1 MTLFKHRLFAAFAA
15 LALIGFEA
23 PSHAADYFANGQE
36 VDQVV
41 TPGRVQST
49 GQVEAVE
56 FFWYGC
62 GHCFALEPHMQGW
75 LKKLPKD
82 VRFVRTPAAMN
93 PLWEQ
98 AARAYYVSEALG
110 VRQKAHLQLFHDI
123 HDKQRPILEQ
133 AQLAK
138 FYTRYGIPEAK
149 FNSTYKSFPITSKI
163 AQAKNLAAQ
172 YQLSGVPAVT
182 VNGKYIVQG
191 NDAKVIQV
199 VNYLIEK
206 ERKAK

>member
-1 MTLFKHRLFAAFAA
+1 
-15 LALIGFEA
+15 
-23 PSHAADYFANGQE
+23 
-36 VDQVV
+36 
-41 TPGRVQST
+41 
-49 GQVEAVE
+49 
-56 FFWYGC
+56 
-62 GHCFALEPHMQGW
+62 MQGW

-138 FYTRYGIPEAK
+138 FYTRYGISEEK
-149 FNSTYKSFPITSKI
+149 FNTTYKSFPISSKI
-163 AQAKNLAAQ
+163 AQAKNLTAQ

>member
-1 MTLFKHRLFAAFAA
+1 MKKFLLGAVAASV
-15 LALIGFEA
+15 LAFSGNAMANFVA
-23 PSHAADYFANGQE
+23 GQDY
-36 VDQVV
+36 QVV
-41 TPGRVQST
+41 AKPVKVEKPGRIEVR
-49 GQVEAVE
+49 E

-110 VRQKAHLQLFHDI
+110 VRQKAHLQLFHEI
-123 HDKQRPILEQ
+123 HVNQKPILDQ
-133 AQLAK
+133 ASLAK

-191 NDAKVIQV
+191 DNGRVIEV
-199 VNYLIEK
+199 VNYLVDK
-206 ERKAK
+206 ERKAAK

>member
-1 MTLFKHRLFAAFAA
+1 MKKFLLGAVAASV
-15 LALIGFEA
+15 LAFSGSAMANFVA
-23 PSHAADYFANGQE
+23 GQDY
-36 VDQVV
+36 QVV
-41 TPGRVQST
+41 AKPVKVEKPGKIEVR
-49 GQVEAVE
+49 E

-62 GHCFALEPHMQGW
+62 GHCFTLEPHMQDW

-82 VRFVRTPAAMN
+82 IRFVRTPAAMN

-138 FYTRYGIPEAK
+138 FYTRYGISEEK
-149 FNSTYKSFPITSKI
+149 FNTTYKSFPISSKI
-163 AQAKNLAAQ
+163 AQAKNLTAQ

-191 NDAKVIQV
+191 EDAKVTQV
-199 VNYLIEK
+199 VDYLIEK
-206 ERKAK
+206 ERAAK

>member
-1 MTLFKHRLFAAFAA
+1 MNKFLLSAVAASVMAFSGSAMA
-15 LALIGFEA
+15 NFVAGK
-23 PSHAADYFANGQE
+23 DY
-36 VDQVV
+36 QVV
-41 TPGRVQST
+41 PNPIKVEKPGKIEVR
-49 GQVEAVE
+49 E

-62 GHCFALEPHMQGW
+62 GHCFTLEPHMQSW

-82 VRFVRTPAAMN
+82 IRFVRTPAAMN
-93 PLWEQ
+93 PVWEQ
-98 AARAYYVSEALG
+98 GARAYYVSEALG

-149 FNSTYKSFPITSKI
+149 FNSTYKSFAITSKI
-163 AQAKNLAAQ
+163 AQAQDLAKR

-191 NDAKVIQV
+191 EDAKVTQV
-199 VNYLIEK
+199 VDYLIEK
-206 ERKAK
+206 ERAAK

>member
-1 MTLFKHRLFAAFAA
+1 MNKFLLSAVAASVMAFSGSAMA
-15 LALIGFEA
+15 NFVAGK
-23 PSHAADYFANGQE
+23 DY
-36 VDQVV
+36 QVV
-41 TPGRVQST
+41 PNPIKVEKPGKIEVR
-49 GQVEAVE
+49 E

-62 GHCFALEPHMQGW
+62 GHCFTLEPHMQSW

-82 VRFVRTPAAMN
+82 IRFVRTPAAMN
-93 PLWEQ
+93 PVWEQ
-98 AARAYYVSEALG
+98 GARAYYVSEALG

-138 FYTRYGIPEAK
+138 FYTRYGISEAK

>member
-1 MTLFKHRLFAAFAA
+1 MKKFLVSAVAASI
-15 LALIGFEA
+15 LAFSSSAMANFVAGQ
-23 PSHAADYFANGQE
+23 DY
-36 VDQVV
+36 QVV
-41 TPGRVQST
+41 ANPVKVEKPGKIEVR
-49 GQVEAVE
+49 E

-62 GHCFALEPHMQGW
+62 GHCFTLEPHMQSW
-75 LKKLPKD
+75 LKKLPSD

-93 PLWEQ
+93 PVWEQ
-98 AARAYYVSEALG
+98 GARAYYASEILN

-123 HDKQRPILEQ
+123 HVGQKPILDQ
-133 AQLAK
+133 ASLAK

-149 FNSTYKSFPITSKI
+149 FNSTYKSFAVTSKI
-163 AQAKNLAAQ
+163 AQAKNLAVQ

-191 NDAKVIQV
+191 DNGRV
-199 VNYLIEK
+199 VEVVKYLIDL

>member
-1 MTLFKHRLFAAFAA
+1 MANFVA
-15 LALIGFEA
+15 GQ
-23 PSHAADYFANGQE
+23 DY
-36 VDQVV
+36 QVV
-41 TPGRVQST
+41 AKPVKVEKPGRIEVR
-49 GQVEAVE
+49 E

-138 FYTRYGIPEAK
+138 FYTRYGISEAK

>member
-1 MTLFKHRLFAAFAA
+1 MKKFILGTVAASVLAFSGSAMAA
-15 LALIGFEA
+15 NFVAGQDSQVLADA
-23 PSHAADYFANGQE
+23 
-36 VDQVV
+36 
-41 TPGRVQST
+41 GRV
-49 GQVEAVE
+49 GRPGKIEVRE

-62 GHCFALEPHMQGW
+62 GHCYSLEPHMQSW

-123 HDKQRPILEQ
+123 HAKKQPILEQ

-138 FYTRYGIPEAK
+138 FYTRYGIFVVF
-149 FNSTYKSFPITSKI
+149 FNTTYKSFPISSKI
-163 AQAKNLAAQ
+163 AQAKNLAAT

-182 VNGKYIVQG
+182 VNGKYVVQG
-191 NDAKVIQV
+191 DGAKVVQV
-199 VNYLIEK
+199 VNYLVEK